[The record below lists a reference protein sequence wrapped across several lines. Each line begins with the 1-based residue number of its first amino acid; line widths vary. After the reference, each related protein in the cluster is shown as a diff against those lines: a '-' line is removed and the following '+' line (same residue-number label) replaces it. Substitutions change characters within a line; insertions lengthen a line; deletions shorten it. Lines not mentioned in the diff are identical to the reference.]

1 MRPILES
8 LFFDKGYLFE
18 KATKQAIKFCYTL
31 LVLALLYALHAGFNF
46 DLGGKR
52 FVSKLHIEKGIRLP
66 LNFLGIWPDAW
77 EILIQLA
84 PVGQQNQ
91 LESVLLWTNNSLLLI
106 LVTSEAFL
114 VTLTRHCATSKL
126 FLADSTHLCHKHAS
140 RQEPASSRSQQHR
153 WRDWWVSGR
162 NIHRSH
168 AQIHANLE
176 INFIAIFICGS
187 SIFHSGFQS
196 WCSYGYYSIPSNHT
210 KGGTR
215 CMSWTDSRSKVDLPP
230 PPPKSPHFDGSQQMR
245 VKHLFRS
252 LLTCWRFA
260 FCWFSQSRHIKT

>member
-1 MRPILES
+1 MLYEFHPDGSGHVMRPILES
-8 LFFDKGYLFE
+8 AFLSMVPFWE
-18 KATKQAIKFCYTL
+18 SNKASKSTFAILCWSLLCCMLCMQVLTLTLAERGFYPSYTL
-31 LVLALLYALHAGFNF
+31 KKA
-46 DLGGKR
+46 
-52 FVSKLHIEKGIRLP
+52 SLP

-114 VTLTRHCATSKL
+114 VTLTRHFANSKL
-126 FLADSTHLCHKHAS
+126 FLADSTHLCQKHAS

-162 NIHRSH
+162 NIQRSP

-176 INFIAIFICGS
+176 VNFIAIFICGS
-187 SIFHSGFQS
+187 CSFHSGFQS
-196 WCSYGYYSIPSNHT
+196 WCS
-210 KGGTR
+210 
-215 CMSWTDSRSKVDLPP
+215 
-230 PPPKSPHFDGSQQMR
+230 
-245 VKHLFRS
+245 
-252 LLTCWRFA
+252 
-260 FCWFSQSRHIKT
+260 